1 MAPRAALASAMLLL
15 RAVAFSPARMPANPS
30 RARWVTTASKTRWT
44 NPAEWFKSK
53 ANDQDSAN
61 ATQDGDITSSPVFLK
76 KKVDVLTKELED
88 YSAKIEEVLAA
99 KQVVDEEWGPKLQN
113 LRNEYSAIR
122 ERTYNASV
130 DALSVSTADVLKEV
144 LPVTDNFYRAKDQIN
159 AETDREKEIAA
170 VYETIGQ
177 KLQDVFAE
185 LGVVETNPVGE
196 DFDPMLHEAVYTM
209 PSEYEEGKVAQVMQ
223 PGFAVGNRVVRPA
236 YVAVSDG
243 P

>member
-1 MAPRAALASAMLLL
+1 MSSLVSLGVSTSTDCVVTSSAIEQVLHFRAHSKKIQAHMPRHPEFRDCPCHLARTMAPRAALASAMLLL

-53 ANDQDSAN
+53 ASDQDAAN

-113 LRNEYSAIR
+113 LRNEYSAIASA
-122 ERTYNASV
+122 RTTRASTRL
-130 DALSVSTADVLKEV
+130 AS
-144 LPVTDNFYRAKDQIN
+144 
-159 AETDREKEIAA
+159 
-170 VYETIGQ
+170 
-177 KLQDVFAE
+177 
-185 LGVVETNPVGE
+185 
-196 DFDPMLHEAVYTM
+196 
-209 PSEYEEGKVAQVMQ
+209 
-223 PGFAVGNRVVRPA
+223 RPLTC
-236 YVAVSDG
+236 SRRSCR
-243 P
+243 